1 MTYTITLADGRKVE
15 GLVKNGNNY
24 VSSEYID
31 ESIFEGNMSPMSIS
45 DGETTEH
52 YDNGHLVQQIK
63 LDGMWFL
70 LFSAMPDPGPE
81 PEPQPSLDERVA
93 ALERGSKDMSS
104 AMNTILEVYEND

>member
-31 ESIFEGNMSPMSIS
+31 ESIFEGNMSPMDIS

-52 YDNGHLVQQIK
+52 YDNGRLVQQIQ

-70 LFSAMPDPGPE
+70 LFSAMSDPE
-81 PEPQPSLDERVA
+81 PEPQSSLDERVA
-93 ALERGSKDMSS
+93 ALERGSEDMTS